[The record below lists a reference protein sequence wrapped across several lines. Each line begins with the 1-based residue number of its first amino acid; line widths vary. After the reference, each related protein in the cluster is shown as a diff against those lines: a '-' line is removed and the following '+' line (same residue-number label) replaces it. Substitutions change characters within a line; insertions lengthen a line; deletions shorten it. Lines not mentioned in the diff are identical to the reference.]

1 MPVFIL
7 SLMLIFLQIDMV
19 LTIQMNWL
27 NVTRQKKIPL
37 FSKNY
42 SKVPLDMLSNA
53 LDNPNKKWYAFGNIV
68 LKFKQCKQ
76 KLGPGLAF

>member
-27 NVTRQKKIPL
+27 NVTRQKIPL
-37 FSKNY
+37 FCKNY
-42 SKVPLDMLSNA
+42 STVPLDMLSNA
-53 LDNPNKKWYAFGNIV
+53 LDNPNKEWYAFGNIV